1 MDVPIT
7 NTVVSPSSP
16 RKFGTYIFLATYHL
30 ANTTGIETLTI
41 RIAQNGSF
49 RKENQENQ
57 ENQENLRKYLQN
69 IMDFIFKKG
78 RFVSWSAAVW
88 NLH

>member
-1 MDVPIT
+1 MTTAPGGANVTSCAMDVPIT

-57 ENQENLRKYLQN
+57 EIKKIYAN
-69 IMDFIFKKG
+69 IFKT
-78 RFVSWSAAVW
+78 
-88 NLH
+88 L